1 MENENTLVDIQGGSQ
16 NFLWDL
22 IVQNIFFVFLVLIV
36 IVFIGYSM
44 IHKIKLPP
52 KDIVINDSKKYYN
65 DLLENTKEMIGKL
78 WLNFKMQGN
87 AIKVSMEDEGEDYLE
102 KMMEKMDVLH
112 I

>member
-1 MENENTLVDIQGGSQ
+1 M
-16 NFLWDL
+16 
-22 IVQNIFFVFLVLIV
+22 
-36 IVFIGYSM
+36 
-44 IHKIKLPP
+44 
-52 KDIVINDSKKYYN
+52 
-65 DLLENTKEMIGKL
+65 KEMIGKL